1 MTGTDSSARLT
12 PMQDL
17 VFESTRMLTQEAFGV
32 WVRERS
38 GWDLNHYELL
48 QGRVTMTPPAGY
60 PHGEIEANVL
70 ALLHAF
76 AKPRALGR
84 VFGSSQGYDLPSG
97 DTLEPDVSFVST
109 RRWQEA
115 PTPEEGKFLRV
126 VPDLVVEILSA
137 ATAARDRGAKKA
149 AYEASGVLEYWLV
162 DRGVCEVV
170 RFVRGAQGFGE
181 GRAFRGEELM
191 RSEVLEGLE
200 FPVRVVFP

>member
-1 MTGTDSSARLT
+1 MTGARSSARLT

-17 VFESTRMLTQEAFGV
+17 VFESTRGLTQAAFAV
-32 WVRERS
+32 WVHERS

-76 AKPRALGR
+76 AKPRGLGR
-84 VFGSSQGYDLPSG
+84 VFGSSQGYELPSG
-97 DTLEPDVSFVST
+97 DTLEPAASFVST
-109 RRWQEA
+109 QRWQEA
-115 PTPEEGKFLRV
+115 PPPEEGRFLRV
-126 VPDLVVEILSA
+126 VPDLVVEILSSG
-137 ATAARDRGAKKA
+137 TAARDRGAKKA

-162 DRGVCEVV
+162 DRGAREIV
-170 RFVRGAQGFGE
+170 RFVRGAEGFGE
-181 GRAFRGEELM
+181 GRAFHVEELM